1 MNRAATESRLSYRFL
16 GGCVR
21 VYACDD
27 DDDDDDNFF
36 VKLILGENKYREYQG
51 EYRVVPE

>member
-1 MNRAATESRLSYRFL
+1 MAYKSCIVAIAAFL